1 MSKNTPRTPNS
12 GSDADRERISSAPL
26 PSKWLTMIAACFGL
40 LMLYIDLFIVNVALP
55 TIEHDFHAPLSTV
68 SWTISG
74 YVLMIGV
81 LPMGMGRLGDLWGQ
95 RRVYL
100 AGLAIFG
107 LASVACGL
115 APNITALIVFRVIQG
130 VGAAIMTPGTL
141 AIIIRAF
148 PPRQHGLA
156 IGVYGGISGLG
167 LIAGPVLG
175 GLLVHGDSWRWIFF
189 VNVPLGIIALVMT
202 VLFVPES
209 REESNSVPVDWRGLL
224 FLSTGLLFLLY
235 GFTRAGDEGW
245 TNAVVLGSCLLGVII
260 LVLFVYTERRV
271 RWPLVDLALFRNV
284 PFVTGCLSFF
294 LFSAA
299 LFGSQPY
306 WSLFMQNT
314 WGFSPLQGGLAFLPA
329 TGLIALFTPLTGLI
343 AQWAGRRLYAFLIL
357 GLLAIGLSYL
367 YVVLTLT
374 PQSNYVGGL
383 LPAFLVRGFGIPIV
397 SSCATLAVMGAVSKQ
412 QSGLA
417 SGTLGMAR
425 NIGTAFGVAVLGQ
438 VYLSHIN
445 ERAPTEP
452 RSKSSCRAT
461 VHYHWRGRGSTGC
474 RSDHPPGVQADFTGL
489 SHTVCQRGSDSALHA
504 YSTDRKERQ
513 KRSPGRGASFTLKI
527 ALFG

>member
-1 MSKNTPRTPNS
+1 MEKRT
-12 GSDADRERISSAPL
+12 

-55 TIEHDFHAPLSTV
+55 TIGHEFRAPLGTV

-95 RRVYL
+95 RAMYL
-100 AGLAIFG
+100 AGLVIFSI
-107 LASVACGL
+107 ASLACGL

-156 IGVYGGISGLG
+156 IGIYGGISGLG

-175 GLLVHGDSWRWIFF
+175 GLLVQGENWRWIFF
-189 VNVPLGIIALVMT
+189 VNVPLGVVALVMA
-202 VLFVPES
+202 VLFVSES
-209 REESNSVPVDWRGLL
+209 REEGNSIPVDWPGLL
-224 FLSTGLLFLLY
+224 LLSAGLLCLLF
-235 GFTRAGDEGW
+235 GFTRAGDESW
-245 TNAVVLGSCLLGVII
+245 TNSVVLGSCLLGMVI
-260 LVLFVYTERRV
+260 LSLFVIAERRV
-271 RWPLVDLALFRNV
+271 RWPLVDLALFRNL
-284 PFVTGCLSFF
+284 PFVMGCLSFF

-329 TGLIALFTPLTGLI
+329 TVLIALFTPLTGLI
-343 AQWAGRRLYAFLIL
+343 AQWAGKRLYAFLAL
-357 GLLAIGLSYL
+357 GLLAVGLSFL
-367 YVVLTLT
+367 SIVVTLT
-374 PQSNYVGGL
+374 PQSNYVSGL
-383 LPAFLVRGFGIPIV
+383 LPTFLVRGLAIPII
-397 SSCATLAVMGAVSKQ
+397 SSCATLAVVSAVSTK

-438 VYLSHIN
+438 IYLLHIN
-445 ERAPTEP
+445 AALPSYLAASRA
-452 RSKSSCRAT
+452 A
-461 VHYHWRGRGSTGC
+461 
-474 RSDHPPGVQADFTGL
+474 ADQFIVSG
-489 SHTVCQRGSDSALHA
+489 G
-504 YSTDRKERQ
+504 
-513 KRSPGRGASFTLKI
+513 GASRQVVTAAIFQGFKLT
-527 ALFG
+527 ALACVVLCASAVVVAFFMRARMPEKGEVIKRVSPDDE